1 MELTNN
7 TILIT
12 GGSSGI
18 GFELAKAFLQRGN
31 TVIITGRDEARLAK
45 AKAVLPE
52 LHTICSDAAR
62 REQIDELRVQIGARF
77 PKLNMLINN
86 AGIMRTINL
95 NRPDPAGDLAEEI
108 QPNLAGPIWL
118 IEAFLPLLKQQ
129 PVSAIVNIS
138 SGLAFVP
145 LPISPVYC
153 ATKAAMH
160 SYTQSLRV
168 QLQRTNVR
176 IFELMPPATDTAL
189 LSGMSEE
196 DRKATK
202 PMNVSELVKAA
213 LKGLESDTLEIRPGQ
228 ANGLRFMSRVA
239 PNFILKQLSKSVAK
253 MLDR

>member
-1 MELTNN
+1 MKLTNN

-18 GFELAKAFLQRGN
+18 GFELAKEFLQRSN
-31 TVIITGRDEARLAK
+31 TVIITGRDEARLQK
-45 AKAVLPE
+45 ARAALPQ
-52 LHTICSDAAR
+52 LHTICSDGGKR
-62 REQIDELRVQIGARF
+62 NDIDDLYVQISARF
-77 PKLNMLINN
+77 PKLNVLINN

-95 NRPDPAGDLAEEI
+95 NKPGSAADIAEEI
-108 QPNLAGPIWL
+108 QPNLVGPIWMN
-118 IEAFLPLLKQQ
+118 ETFLPLLKEQSE
-129 PVSAIVNIS
+129 SAIVNIS

-145 LPISPVYC
+145 LPISPIYC
-153 ATKAAMH
+153 ATKAAIH

-176 IFELMPPATDTAL
+176 IFELMPPTTDTAL

-202 PMNVSELVKAA
+202 PMNVSELVVAA

-228 ANGLRFMSRVA
+228 ANGLRFMNRAA

-253 MLDR
+253 MLD